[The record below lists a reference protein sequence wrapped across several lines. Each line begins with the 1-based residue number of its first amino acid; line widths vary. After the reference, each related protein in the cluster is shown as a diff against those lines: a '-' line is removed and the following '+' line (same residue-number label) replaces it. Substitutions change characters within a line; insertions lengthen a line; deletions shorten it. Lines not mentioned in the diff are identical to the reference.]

1 MQDFVS
7 LAASQARLGSIK
19 AGKDE
24 MTAIGPMLHHPS
36 GNRRTS
42 TRGNPPS
49 LSSLVSDV
57 VKIYKALNSQDPGPS
72 EQIQQCDVA
81 IIRHRSGIPIPVFQ
95 LSGTIDT
102 ICVKAL
108 PDIGSSQNEFDK
120 NLIQR
125 FFPSILIYPIHEPT
139 DKLLVALDG
148 QPIPCIEKYAK
159 SLELTI
165 LPLRTSELDVK
176 YADGRRGSMLGQV
189 EVDWSF
195 SDTPDKA
202 AKVIFYVL
210 RTCVHPV
217 IFRERHIFSKDPWL
231 NHEAA
236 LSDVATETA
245 MIGVVG
251 LEKIRRI

>member
-1 MQDFVS
+1 MSPESYSFLHQELRSVSAQFRWTALRDRYVHHKPPMQDFVS

-81 IIRHRSGIPIPVFQ
+81 IIRHRSGIPTPVFQ

-139 DKLLVALDG
+139 DKLLVARDG
-148 QPIPCIEKYAK
+148 QPIPCIEKVR
-159 SLELTI
+159 LL
-165 LPLRTSELDVK
+165 
-176 YADGRRGSMLGQV
+176 
-189 EVDWSF
+189 
-195 SDTPDKA
+195 
-202 AKVIFYVL
+202 
-210 RTCVHPV
+210 
-217 IFRERHIFSKDPWL
+217 
-231 NHEAA
+231 
-236 LSDVATETA
+236 
-245 MIGVVG
+245 
-251 LEKIRRI
+251 